1 MNHQQISYFDY
12 STHHPCSPR
21 LYHSNMNCFC
31 LFIINTPTVVF
42 FNNYVISKLKLNC
55 SLQEEKKKKK
65 HDDARSCH
73 PASDRLASLE
83 VVIFYRVPSYATS
96 E

>member
-42 FNNYVISKLKLNC
+42 FNNCVISKLKLNC

-65 HDDARSCH
+65 
-73 PASDRLASLE
+73 
-83 VVIFYRVPSYATS
+83 T
-96 E
+96 